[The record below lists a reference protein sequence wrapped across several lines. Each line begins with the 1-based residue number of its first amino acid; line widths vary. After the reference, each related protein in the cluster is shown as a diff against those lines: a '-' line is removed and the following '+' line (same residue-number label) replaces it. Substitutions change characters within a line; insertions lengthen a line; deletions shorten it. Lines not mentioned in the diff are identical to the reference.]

1 MLVCAHTCVWILP
14 WLESHHSSHR
24 ILVSSHIN
32 QTECYFTTPTNS
44 RSMTHHMRQGKEKV
58 FSDDIFFVYCRVLP
72 YKPSKRQDVFLLW
85 LQLKAQPLVKEGEVV
100 YHYNATQCA
109 EIAGVSVHVNVYIF
123 ENWRLL
129 SYCLSFVYYFLFFFI
144 VSPFRYL
151 HMGVHV
157 NVCDHWICVYFSFTL
172 LCSGMW
178 WIAFSRGRSWVI
190 VYFTCLVSLAG
201 LFPFLWFAGVPPHL
215 LSGV

>member
-1 MLVCAHTCVWILP
+1 MCAHLCVNSPMTGESPQQSPNISILP
-14 WLESHHSSHR
+14 HQSDWTLLHNTNKLTQHDSSHA
-24 ILVSSHIN
+24 
-32 QTECYFTTPTNS
+32 T
-44 RSMTHHMRQGKEKV
+44 GKEKV

-129 SYCLSFVYYFLFFFI
+129 SYCLSFVYYFWVFLLFPHLDI
-144 VSPFRYL
+144 YIW
-151 HMGVHV
+151 
-157 NVCDHWICVYFSFTL
+157 VCMWMCVTIEFV
-172 LCSGMW
+172 C
-178 WIAFSRGRSWVI
+178 I
-190 VYFTCLVSLAG
+190 LVSHSYAQECG
-201 LFPFLWFAGVPPHL
+201 E
-215 LSGV
+215 

>member
-1 MLVCAHTCVWILP
+1 MLVCAHTCVCVWILP

-32 QTECYFTTPTNS
+32 QTERYFTTPTNS
-44 RSMTHHMRQGKEKV
+44 RSMTHHMRQGKKV

-72 YKPSKRQDVFLLW
+72 YKPSKRQDAFLLW

-123 ENWRLL
+123 KNWRLL
-129 SYCLSFVYYFLFFFI
+129 SYCLSFVYYFLFFLLFPHLDI
-144 VSPFRYL
+144 YIW
-151 HMGVHV
+151 
-157 NVCDHWICVYFSFTL
+157 VCMWMCVTIEFV
-172 LCSGMW
+172 C
-178 WIAFSRGRSWVI
+178 I
-190 VYFTCLVSLAG
+190 LVSRSYAQECG
-201 LFPFLWFAGVPPHL
+201 E
-215 LSGV
+215 